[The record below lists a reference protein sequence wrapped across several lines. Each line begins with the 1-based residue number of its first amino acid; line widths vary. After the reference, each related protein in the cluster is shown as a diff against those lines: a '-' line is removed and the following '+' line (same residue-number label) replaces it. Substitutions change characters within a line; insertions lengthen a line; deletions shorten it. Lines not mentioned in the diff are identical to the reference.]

1 VSPPVEAYVFD
12 LYGTLLDF
20 GSLSEH
26 FEGLVA
32 DPVAFVDAW
41 RRKQLQYALTA
52 SAMERYVD
60 FDTLTAFAFDYTCAA
75 HDLRPDAAARA
86 AALEAWSALPP
97 FADVAEALTLL
108 RARGRRC
115 AVLSNGTARAVAA
128 ALGGAGL
135 ADFFETV
142 LSVEAVRTYK
152 PRPAVYELAVAYFG
166 VAPERVAFVSSNGWD
181 ATGAAEFGFRV
192 TWCNRA
198 GQPAETFGKAPERI
212 VRSLTEL
219 LHE

>member
-1 VSPPVEAYVFD
+1 VSPAIEAYAFD

-20 GSLSEH
+20 RSLRAR

-32 DPVAFVDAW
+32 EPDAFVADW
-41 RRKQLQYALTA
+41 RSKQLTYALTG

-60 FDTLTAFAFDYTCAA
+60 FDTLTGLAFDYTSAA
-75 HDLRPDAAARA
+75 HGLTPDAAARDA
-86 AALEAWSALPP
+86 AVAAWSALPA
-97 FADVAEALTLL
+97 FADVADALTLL

-115 AVLSNGTARAVAA
+115 VVLSNGTPRAVAA
-128 ALGGAGL
+128 AVGGAGL
-135 ADFFETV
+135 AEFFEAI
-142 LSVEAVRTYK
+142 LSVDAVRTYK
-152 PRPAVYELAVAYFG
+152 PRPAVYELAVAHFDLTPQQIG
-166 VAPERVAFVSSNGWD
+166 FVSSNGWD

-198 GQPAETFGKAPERI
+198 GVPAETFGKAPERTI
-212 VRSLTEL
+212 RSLREL